1 MSKKP
6 LRPWLKM
13 LGQPHACEHG
23 RNLKMP
29 CGDDF
34 IPSWPDDFKIF
45 PINRV
50 IGEGQIVDELRLS
63 LRIRADAVAL
73 ARHNPDLEKN
83 RPRRRGRRPVAATN
97 SLLSASIGTTLT
109 SCVKW
114 AS

>member
-1 MSKKP
+1 
-6 LRPWLKM
+6 
-13 LGQPHACEHG
+13 
-23 RNLKMP
+23 MP

-34 IPSWPDDFKIF
+34 IPSVARADFKIF

-50 IGEGQIVDELRLS
+50 IGEGQIVDELRLGFN
-63 LRIRADAVAL
+63 AFEPDAL
-73 ARHNPDLEKN
+73 ALAGRNPDLEKN

-114 AS
+114 ALSERIRVVPNKCQ